1 MGIQNYLKRVSKAT
15 KDIKSAIEEKGVSVA
30 QCDGFETLANKVRA
44 IQTGTG
50 SDGSSLFTVLAFKSS
65 QTKPATPTGGS
76 FTTSAIS
83 YPSG

>member
-44 IQTGTG
+44 I
-50 SDGSSLFTVLAFKSS
+50 KSS